1 MDSEY
6 FIIRPLNPTPTVH
19 QKQKKEEK
27 LNQYIFDDKLHSYLV
42 FERFNIKHDGC
53 YSPVDADDFKRGDFW
68 FCTYDKSNISQENYD
83 KMKSIY
89 PLDIWHEWVDE
100 NRTYRNGIICKIQ
113 YFFKTIL
120 YKLKKRFT

>member
-6 FIIRPLNPTPTVH
+6 FIIRPLNPTPTVY

-42 FERFNIKHDGC
+42 FERFNIKHDGR

-89 PLDIWHEWVDE
+89 PLDIWYEWANE
-100 NRTYRNGIICKIQ
+100 HPSYRNGIVCKIQ
-113 YFFKTIL
+113 YFFKSIL
-120 YKLKKRFT
+120 YKLKRGNT

>member
-6 FIIRPLNPTPTVH
+6 FIIRPLNPTPTVY

-27 LNQYIFDDKLHSYLV
+27 LNQYIFDDELHSYLV
-42 FERFNIKHDGC
+42 FERFDIKHDGC
-53 YSPVDADDFKRGDFW
+53 YSPVDADDFKKGDFW
-68 FCTYDKSNISQENYD
+68 FCTYDKSKISQEKYD

-89 PLDIWHEWVDE
+89 PLDIWYEWVDE
-100 NRTYRNGIICKIQ
+100 HRTYRNSIICKIQ

>member
-6 FIIRPLNPTPTVH
+6 FIIRPLNPTPTVY

-27 LNQYIFDDKLHSYLV
+27 LNQHIFDDKLHSYLV
-42 FERFNIKHDGC
+42 FERFNIKHDGR

-89 PLDIWHEWVDE
+89 PLDIWYEWANE
-100 NRTYRNGIICKIQ
+100 HPTYRNGIVCKIQ
-113 YFFKTIL
+113 YFLKTIL
-120 YKLKKRFT
+120 YKLKKR

>member
-53 YSPVDADDFKRGDFW
+53 YSPVDVDDFKRGDFW
-68 FCTYDKSNISQENYD
+68 FCTYDNSKISQENYD

-113 YFFKTIL
+113 YFFKTIF
-120 YKLKKRFT
+120 YKLKKR